1 MSGFVSRAAI
11 RRRAE
16 PRAGFATATSEA
28 LLFDGSGAAFRQF
41 LADMLTLSIRMTALR
56 ERIAALAGLSGPQY
70 QMLMTIAQDHGQG
83 GIAVRA
89 VADRLHVSGA
99 FVTAEVGKLVTAGL
113 VAKAQNLADR
123 RGVLLRLTRRGE
135 AAVAALLPHVRA
147 VNDAFFG
154 ALKPGEFERLAASVS
169 RLVEGSGD
177 ALLLAADLSGAR
189 KAA

>member
-16 PRAGFATATSEA
+16 PCAGFATATSEA

>member
-1 MSGFVSRAAI
+1 VSGFVSRAGP

-16 PRAGFATATSEA
+16 ARAGFATATNPA

-41 LADMLTLSIRMTALR
+41 LADMLTLSVRM
-56 ERIAALAGLSGPQY
+56 AAVRDRLAARVGLTGPQY
-70 QMLMTIAQDHGQG
+70 QMLMTIAQCGEG

-89 VADRLHVSGA
+89 VADSLHVSGA
-99 FVTAEVGKLVTAGL
+99 FVTSEVGKLVAAGL
-113 VAKAQNLADR
+113 VAKSPNLADR
-123 RGVLLRLTRRGE
+123 RGVLLGLTRKGE
-135 AAVAALLPHVRA
+135 AAVAELLPLMRG

-154 ALKPGEFERLAASVS
+154 ALKAGEFERLAAAVS

-177 ALLLAADLSGAR
+177 ALLLAADFAGDR